1 MNATHPIDNHEKKD
15 LRDTSSPD
23 SALFKAA
30 GGGLDGVI
38 VTVFLSLALGMW
50 LSILQSL
57 AMLYEQLLE
66 FSNLNHSLSTLTM
79 MLLDQNLE
87 SMVQR

>member
-38 VTVFLSLALGMW
+38 VTVF
-50 LSILQSL
+50 
-57 AMLYEQLLE
+57 ER
-66 FSNLNHSLSTLTM
+66 
-79 MLLDQNLE
+79 
-87 SMVQR
+87 V